1 MRERGEM
8 REAKA
13 PLIAEAAEHI
23 SHSHGSGSS
32 GTGSHTSGG
41 GGGWRGSRQYQ
52 RRSDALAYGNRYQK
66 AAALVDLAED
76 GVGIPEDVLNDT
88 RFERAMRFYFVY
100 LRLDWLWSL
109 NLFALI
115 LLNFLEKPLWCRGY
129 SQHACDQRDL
139 YFLGQLPYLSKTES
153 LIYEGLTL
161 VILVMDIFYPLS
173 YEGLNLFWKNTI
185 NKLKVL
191 LLFILACDILVF
203 AFSPQPFRVAP
214 YIRVAFL
221 IMNIRELRMCAVTLV
236 GMVGTY
242 LNVLALSLLFLLFAS
257 WLAYVT
263 FEDTPQ
269 GKTVFSSYGTTLYQ
283 MFILF
288 TTSNNP
294 DVWVP
299 AYKSSRWSSLFF
311 IVYVLLGVYFL
322 TNLILAVI
330 YDSFKEQLAK
340 QVSQAD
346 CTRKSILEK
355 AFGII
360 DATGQGYLNKEQCL
374 SLLDELNKYRSL
386 PKTSR
391 EDFELIFAEL
401 DQSGDFKVTSEEF
414 ATLCNTIAIK
424 FQKEPPPSYLEKYPS
439 FYHSALCEWLKS
451 FVRSPL
457 FEYIVIFVLLMN
469 LVAVIIETT
478 LDIENSSSQKVW
490 QEVEFVFGW
499 IYVIEMALK
508 IFSLGFGA
516 YWMEGQNKFDFVLTW
531 TIFIGETLTF
541 AFPSKLSFLSNGEWI
556 RYLLLGRMLRL
567 TRILLQVRRF
577 RAFVATF
584 FTLMSSLMPYLGI
597 VFCTLCIYCSLGLQI
612 FGGIVY
618 AGNPTLEET
627 DLFSNDYLLF
637 NFNDYPS
644 GMVTLFNLLV
654 MGNWQAWM
662 ESYRQLTGSY
672 WSLIYFVS
680 FYLISVLLLLN
691 LIVAFVLEAF
701 FAEMELEKDGEA
713 DIQDPTLEGRN
724 RRRSVRVR
732 TKGTMVDILLHH
744 MLSNELDGSQN
755 RDQ

>member
-1 MRERGEM
+1 M

-52 RRSDALAYGNRYQK
+52 RRSDALAYGDRYQK
-66 AAALVDLAED
+66 AAALVDL
-76 GVGIPEDVLNDT
+76 
-88 RFERAMRFYFVY
+88 
-100 LRLDWLWSL
+100 
-109 NLFALI
+109 
-115 LLNFLEKPLWCRGY
+115 KPLWCRGY

-299 AYKSSRWSSLFF
+299 AY
-311 IVYVLLGVYFL
+311 
-322 TNLILAVI
+322 N
-330 YDSFKEQLAK
+330 FKEQLAK

-439 FYHSALCEWLKS
+439 FYHSALCERLKS

-516 YWMEGQNKFDFVLTW
+516 YWMEGQNNYWRDSNICLP
-531 TIFIGETLTF
+531 IE
-541 AFPSKLSFLSNGEWI
+541 AFFSFKW
-556 RYLLLGRMLRL
+556 RM
-567 TRILLQVRRF
+567 
-577 RAFVATF
+577 
-584 FTLMSSLMPYLGI
+584 
-597 VFCTLCIYCSLGLQI
+597 I

-644 GMVTLFNLLV
+644 GM
-654 MGNWQAWM
+654 
-662 ESYRQLTGSY
+662 SYRQLTGSY

-724 RRRSVRVR
+724 RRRSVR
-732 TKGTMVDILLHH
+732 
-744 MLSNELDGSQN
+744 
-755 RDQ
+755 

>member
-1 MRERGEM
+1 MRDATE
-8 REAKA
+8 
-13 PLIAEAAEHI
+13 PLIAEAAKHI
-23 SHSHGSGSS
+23 SHGSRSGSS
-32 GTGSHTSGG
+32 GTGSQSGG
-41 GGGWRGSRQYQ
+41 GRKYQ
-52 RRSDALAYGNRYQK
+52 RRSDALAYGDRYQK

-115 LLNFLEKPLWCRGY
+115 LLNFLEKPLWCRGHA
-129 SQHACDQRDL
+129 QHACDQRDL
-139 YFLGQLPYLSKTES
+139 YFLGQLPYLNKAES

-161 VILVMDIFYPLS
+161 LILVMDIFYPLS

-191 LLFILACDILVF
+191 LLFMLACDVLVF
-203 AFSPQPFRVAP
+203 AFSPQPFRIAP

-221 IMNIRELRMCAVTLV
+221 IMTIRELRMCAVTLI

-269 GKTVFSSYGTTLYQ
+269 GKTLFSSYGATLYQ

-299 AYKSSRWSSLFF
+299 AYKSSRWYSLFF
-311 IVYVLLGVYFL
+311 IIYVLLGVYFL

-330 YDSFKEQLAK
+330 YDSFKQQLAK

-346 CTRKSILEK
+346 FTRKSILEK
-355 AFGII
+355 AFGLI
-360 DATGQGYLNKEQCL
+360 DANGQGYLNKEQCL

-414 ATLCNTIAIK
+414 ATLCNTIAIR
-424 FQKEPPPSYLEKYPS
+424 FQKEPPPSYLEKYP
-439 FYHSALCEWLKS
+439 FYHSTLCERLKS
-451 FVRSPL
+451 FVRGKQ

-478 LDIENSSSQKVW
+478 LDIQNSSSQKVW
-490 QEVEFVFGW
+490 QEVEFVF
-499 IYVIEMALK
+499 V
-508 IFSLGFGA
+508 
-516 YWMEGQNKFDFVLTW
+516 
-531 TIFIGETLTF
+531 IGEALTF

-567 TRILLQVRRF
+567 TRILLQ
-577 RAFVATF
+577 
-584 FTLMSSLMPYLGI
+584 
-597 VFCTLCIYCSLGLQI
+597 I

-627 DLFSNDYLLF
+627 DLFDNDYLLF

-644 GMVTLFNLLV
+644 GM
-654 MGNWQAWM
+654 
-662 ESYRQLTGSY
+662 SYRQLTG
-672 WSLIYFVS
+672 I
-680 FYLISVLLLLN
+680 LLLLN

-701 FAEMELEKDGEA
+701 FAEMELEKDGETNT
-713 DIQDPTLEGRN
+713 QDPTLEGN
-724 RRRSVRVR
+724 RRRSVR
-732 TKGTMVDILLHH
+732 
-744 MLSNELDGSQN
+744 Q
-755 RDQ
+755 